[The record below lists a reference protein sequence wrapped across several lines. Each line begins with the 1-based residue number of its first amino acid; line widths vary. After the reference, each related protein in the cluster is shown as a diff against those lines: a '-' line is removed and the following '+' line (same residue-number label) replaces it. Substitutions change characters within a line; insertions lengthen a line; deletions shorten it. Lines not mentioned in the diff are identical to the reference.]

1 MTDFRKFYS
10 EEDNS
15 ISANFNFT
23 FPDLERLKKLL
34 TLASTRRRRQERA
47 KEQQKS
53 MSAEEKRNSSKKQ
66 SSIVTFSEDDLVK
79 VKESLTAENTKKST
93 ASAIRRLQAWYKE
106 RHGSDLDLNK
116 ISKKEAPQLLKHFFV
131 EIRQTTKD
139 GKGKEYEPGSLQ
151 TYRNGLRRYFLD
163 RPCPPAPD
171 DFDIEKTSGIEF
183 EEVAAILSLKKK
195 DLKKKGLGNKP
206 NAAKPVENDEIEKMW
221 TSGAIG
227 LKTPRSLL
235 QLVWWNNVT
244 HLGMRGFKEQH
255 DCQLEDFTVTD
266 QFVE

>member
-1 MTDFRKFYS
+1 MKF
-10 EEDNS
+10 
-15 ISANFNFT
+15 
-23 FPDLERLKKLL
+23 
-34 TLASTRRRRQERA
+34 
-47 KEQQKS
+47 
-53 MSAEEKRNSSKKQ
+53 
-66 SSIVTFSEDDLVK
+66 
-79 VKESLTAENTKKST
+79 KESLTAENTKKST

-171 DFDIEKTSGIEF
+171 NFDIEKTSGIEF

-206 NAAKPVENDEIEKMW
+206 NAAKPVENDEI
-221 TSGAIG
+221 
-227 LKTPRSLL
+227 
-235 QLVWWNNVT
+235 V
-244 HLGMRGFKEQH
+244 
-255 DCQLEDFTVTD
+255 
-266 QFVE
+266 QFPFARVR